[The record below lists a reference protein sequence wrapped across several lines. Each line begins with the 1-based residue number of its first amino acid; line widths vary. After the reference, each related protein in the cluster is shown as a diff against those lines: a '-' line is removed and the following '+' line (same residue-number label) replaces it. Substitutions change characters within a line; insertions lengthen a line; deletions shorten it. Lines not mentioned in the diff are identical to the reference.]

1 MLLVW
6 FSCSPTSAYHFS
18 HQFFALAVIL
28 YYPDMDFETIP
39 LFNSLIIILFSRP
52 VSFLQTHPQD
62 IPPSFLF
69 NTEKHNSHDQWIPLL
84 QIHSA
89 LTLSLS
95 LLNSSSTPK
104 LILFHTLSEHLQLSP
119 LNFPSLMA
127 AYPPIIVDVHHLF
140 RSHLHP
146 IYLSFLP
153 HPCLWPKQ
161 VYPEYYPK
169 DSFCVYHSEYPSST
183 FITQKLPAS
192 ISKTPQTRQFNIN
205 E

>member
-119 LNFPSLMA
+119 LNSPSLMA
-127 AYPPIIVDVHHLF
+127 ASPPIIVDVHHLF
-140 RSHLHP
+140 RGLVYTLY
-146 IYLSFLP
+146 IYHFFHIL
-153 HPCLWPKQ
+153 
-161 VYPEYYPK
+161 VYGPNK
-169 DSFCVYHSEYPSST
+169 ST
-183 FITQKLPAS
+183 QSIILRILFVSITQNIPPALSLHRSCQPLFLKLH
-192 ISKTPQTRQFNIN
+192 RQDNST
-205 E
+205 